1 MRPYSS
7 VVLAFAVGACTTAAV
22 QSAAAPEP
30 EPAKAAPWMPV
41 ISPVVIQASA
51 VERRHPPGKDDV
63 TVSILARG
71 EEAFLARLE
80 MPAGGKVPL
89 HRDATEEYIH
99 VLEGGGTITVDGAAH
114 EIAAGDT
121 VYMPANAEVTFQ
133 GGDTP
138 LVAIQVFAG
147 PEPAAKYGGWT
158 PE

>member
-30 EPAKAAPWMPV
+30 EPAKAAPWMPA
-41 ISPVVIQASA
+41 ISPVVTQASA

>member
-30 EPAKAAPWMPV
+30 EPAKAAPWMPA

-121 VYMPANAEVTFQ
+121 VYMPANAEVAFQ